1 MSKFDALN
9 NQWNVPLEVSIEQLN
24 LSVSELKD
32 IQLSNEGLIQAIT
45 GIFSKGF
52 NALRLGV
59 NKLTET
65 EQKQLSVDEEAVRK
79 LTSKVFTNNY
89 AYLIDRQ
96 VSVPA
101 GMNTTYVTYTSH
113 GLKMSETFKNTMGLV
128 EQLRSD
134 IGRIISTQDGI
145 KDATIFSD
153 ALYVKALKELK
164 KDLDTLSK
172 IRKGNEFNAMRPY
185 GDVFKNNGELIESI
199 NITRKANNNFNLID
213 RRKLMVS
220 VETTMNYVKELSDL
234 AKQDGFS
241 KQLVAKV
248 GNAVACVAEFI
259 EAFSASIFNQ
269 EMTVRALN
277 EVSWEIS
284 GLA

>member
-1 MSKFDALN
+1 M
-9 NQWNVPLEVSIEQLN
+9 
-24 LSVSELKD
+24 
-32 IQLSNEGLIQAIT
+32 
-45 GIFSKGF
+45 
-52 NALRLGV
+52 
-59 NKLTET
+59 
-65 EQKQLSVDEEAVRK
+65 
-79 LTSKVFTNNY
+79 
-89 AYLIDRQ
+89 
-96 VSVPA
+96 SVPA
-101 GMNTTYVTYTSH
+101 GMNTTYIVYTSH

-145 KDATIFSD
+145 KDSTIFSD
-153 ALYVKALKELK
+153 VAYAKALKELK
-164 KDLDTLSK
+164 KDLDTLNK

-199 NITRKANNNFNLID
+199 NITRKANGNFNLID

-220 VETTMNYVKELSDL
+220 VETTMNYVKELSEL

-241 KQLVAKV
+241 KQLVTKV

-259 EAFSASIFNQ
+259 EAFSASVFNQ